1 MRTSRIANPGPT
13 RRRSRLGL
21 RLAVLVTGA
30 LTLGF
35 LTPLPAS
42 AAPGELIA
50 RDGAFYEYNDAV
62 VRIALARRVNHGVSV
77 GYRTISG
84 TAVDGVDYI
93 GKTGRV
99 FFPAGTKVKKVR
111 IAVVDDVTDETNE
124 YFRLRLFEPRRASIL
139 DRTARVTIV
148 DDDVAQTL
156 SARDASAN
164 EGDTLAF
171 PVVLSQV
178 AGQTVSFRYTTVT
191 GTAGSGDFTMTSGFG
206 SIPAGAY
213 QTTVSV
219 PTTEDSLFES
229 GETFRLVL
237 SDISGASAGDVDATG
252 TILNDDPGPQLRIND
267 VSVSE
272 GNSTTMTVTL
282 SQATG
287 SATSVR
293 WQTTDGTARY
303 NQDYVRNSGTLTIP
317 AGATSGSITVQTYED
332 SSVES
337 SEVFYVDL
345 SSAVG
350 ATIADSRGQ
359 VSILDDDGPTLTVSD
374 ATVTEPTGGNAQLSF
389 TVSLA
394 SDPSHNVSFTWS
406 TVNGSAVAPGDFTAV
421 SGQNETITSGTTKT
435 LSVTVKSDDLDEF
448 DETLGV
454 VVTNVVGATVSDDSG
469 VGRILDSDD
478 PPSLT
483 VPNPDNVVEGQPVTF
498 VVTLSKASG
507 KTVTVNYATSDGT
520 ATQPEDYNAV
530 SGTLTFVPGDTSES
544 FTVTTKN
551 DTENVNEA
559 FNVTLSGQTNATIND
574 GTATATLTG
583 MTP

>member
-1 MRTSRIANPGPT
+1 MRTSRSASPGHT
-13 RRRSRLGL
+13 RRRSRLGI

-62 VRIALARRVNHGVSV
+62 VRIALARRVNHGLSV

-111 IAVVDDVTDETNE
+111 IAVVDDVQDESNE
-124 YFRLRLFEPRRASIL
+124 YFRLRLFEPRRATIL

-156 SARDASAN
+156 SVRDASAS
-164 EGDTLAF
+164 EGNTVAF

-178 AGQTVSFRYTTVT
+178 AGQTVSFRYTTLT
-191 GTAGSGDFTMTSGFG
+191 GTAGSGDFTMTSGIG
-206 SIPAGAY
+206 SIPAGGY
-213 QTTVSV
+213 QTTISV

-237 SDISGASAGDVDATG
+237 SDVSGAGSGDLDATG

-282 SQATG
+282 SQVTG
-287 SATSVR
+287 SATTVR
-293 WQTTDGTARY
+293 WQTTDGTAKG

-332 SSVES
+332 TSLES

-345 SSAVG
+345 SSPVG

-359 VSILDDDGPTLTVSD
+359 VTILDDDGPTLTVSD
-374 ATVTEPTGGNAQLSF
+374 ATVEEGNTHANF
-389 TVSLA
+389 TVSL
-394 SDPSHNVSFTWS
+394 SFDPAHNVSFTWS
-406 TVNGSAVAPGDFTAV
+406 TVNGTAAAPGDFDAV
-421 SGQNETITSGTTKT
+421 SENVTITSGTKAT
-435 LSVTVKSDDLDEF
+435 LAVRVNEDSLDE
-448 DETLGV
+448 
-454 VVTNVVGATVSDDSG
+454 VTESFTVQLSNVSGANVADGTG
-469 VGRILDSDD
+469 VGTITDDD
-478 PPSLT
+478 PTPTLT
-483 VPNPDNVVEGQPVTF
+483 MPNPASVAEGQPVTF
-498 VVTLSKASG
+498 TVTLSAASG
-507 KTVTVNYATSDGT
+507 QQVSVKYDTGDAGDSAT
-520 ATQPEDYNAV
+520 APEDYNDV

-544 FTVTTKN
+544 FTVTTHN
-551 DTENVNEA
+551 DSENGTETFTA
-559 FNVTLSGQTNATIND
+559 KLSDPVNATIGD
-574 GTATATLTG
+574 GTAVATLTG
-583 MTP
+583 VTP